1 MIMEAYDRIA
11 PHAINTPLLSSH
23 SLNKIAQRKIW
34 VKAECLQHTG
44 SFKYRGGWSA
54 ISALSTDEKSRGVI
68 TFSSG
73 NHAQGIA
80 AAAAYHDV
88 PATIIMPSDSPD
100 VKIKNTK
107 SLGAKVILYDR
118 ENEDRDQVEREVN
131 SDKSLV
137 LIKPYDNHHVI
148 AGQGSVG
155 IEISKQ
161 SNKNGIKDAEVI
173 VCAGGGGLA
182 SGIALSLEKLNPKM
196 IVRTAEPD
204 NFDDIKRSLKSGKI
218 ERNTKTSGS
227 VCDAVLTLCPG
238 EITFP
243 ILRKLCGAGFSVSD
257 DEAIK
262 AMVLAYEHLRIIVEP
277 GGAVALAAALFYGD
291 ELNNEDVIVVA
302 TGGNVDTTIFQ
313 NALIKYA
320 K

>member
-11 PHAINTPLLSSH
+11 PHTINTPLLSSH

-54 ISALSTDEKSRGVI
+54 ISALSADEKSRGVI

-80 AAAAYHDV
+80 AAAAY
-88 PATIIMPSDSPD
+88 
-100 VKIKNTK
+100 
-107 SLGAKVILYDR
+107 DR
-118 ENEDRDQVEREVN
+118 ETEDRGKVEREVN

-161 SNKNGIKDAEVI
+161 SNKKGIKDAEVI

-196 IVRTAEPD
+196 IVRTAEPN

-243 ILRKLCGAGFSVSD
+243 ILKKLCGAGFSVSD

-262 AMVLAYEHLRIIVEP
+262 AMVLAYEHLRIVVEP
-277 GGAVALAAALFYGD
+277 GGAVALAAALFYG
-291 ELNNEDVIVVA
+291 EKLNNEDVIVVA

-313 NALIKYA
+313 NALMKYA

>member
-1 MIMEAYDRIA
+1 M
-11 PHAINTPLLSSH
+11 
-23 SLNKIAQRKIW
+23 
-34 VKAECLQHTG
+34 
-44 SFKYRGGWSA
+44 
-54 ISALSTDEKSRGVI
+54 
-68 TFSSG
+68 
-73 NHAQGIA
+73 
-80 AAAAYHDV
+80 
-88 PATIIMPSDSPD
+88 
-100 VKIKNTK
+100 
-107 SLGAKVILYDR
+107 
-118 ENEDRDQVEREVN
+118 
-131 SDKSLV
+131 
-137 LIKPYDNHHVI
+137 I

-161 SNKNGIKDAEVI
+161 SNKKGIKDAEVI

-262 AMVLAYEHLRIIVEP
+262 AMVLAYEHLRIVVEP
-277 GGAVALAAALFYGD
+277 GGAVALAAALFYG
-291 ELNNEDVIVVA
+291 EKLNNEDVIVVA

-313 NALIKYA
+313 NALMKYA

>member
-1 MIMEAYDRIA
+1 
-11 PHAINTPLLSSH
+11 
-23 SLNKIAQRKIW
+23 
-34 VKAECLQHTG
+34 
-44 SFKYRGGWSA
+44 
-54 ISALSTDEKSRGVI
+54 
-68 TFSSG
+68 
-73 NHAQGIA
+73 
-80 AAAAYHDV
+80 
-88 PATIIMPSDSPD
+88 MPSDSPC

-118 ENEDRDQVEREVN
+118 ETEDRDQVEREVN

-137 LIKPYDNHHVI
+137 LIKPYDNHNVI

-161 SNKNGIKDAEVI
+161 SNKKGIKNADVI

-182 SGIALSLEKLNPKM
+182 SGIALSLEKLSPKM

-243 ILRKLCGAGFSVSD
+243 ILKKLCGAGFSVSD

-262 AMVLAYEHLRIIVEP
+262 AMVLAYEHLRIVVEP

-302 TGGNVDTTIFQ
+302 TGGNVDTSIFQ